1 MPERAAA
8 AASGRDAGTGC
19 VMAKA
24 ITYVVIL
31 DIWMQLGCPTGWSKN
46 GKNLVAMTFG
56 TGPGSATRRPARA
69 QAPQSACRL
78 AGESAYDQPRPI
90 VRPQD
95 DPVTPRSR
103 PGPGRAGRPDLA
115 EDSRQHDLHLVER
128 KRHPQADRVAAAEG
142 EPLVRAE
149 LPLQEPLGA
158 ELVWFGIQFR
168 ASVDEIG
175 SRA

>member
-1 MPERAAA
+1 VGNNR
-8 AASGRDAGTGC
+8 S
-19 VMAKA
+19 
-24 ITYVVIL
+24 L
-31 DIWMQLGCPTGWSKN
+31 N
-46 GKNLVAMTFG
+46 
-56 TGPGSATRRPARA
+56 
-69 QAPQSACRL
+69 
-78 AGESAYDQPRPI
+78 DQPRPI

-103 PGPGRAGRPDLA
+103 PGPSGTGQPDLA
-115 EDSRQHDLHLVER
+115 KESRQQDLHLIKR
-128 KRHPQADRVAAAEG
+128 KRHPQADPIAAAEG

-149 LPLQEPLGA
+149 LPLKEPLGA